1 MTRYIK
7 VRSAAPPPKSARYS
21 HAVEAQGFLH
31 VTGQLPI
38 DPDAP
43 DAALPATIEEQTEL
57 VFRNLKLIVEA
68 AGYELRDAVFARIYL
83 SDFERDYIGL
93 NSVYHRYFDDNEAL
107 PARTT
112 VGVARLGRAALV
124 EIEMTLAR
132 SSV

>member
-43 DAALPATIEEQTEL
+43 DAALPATIEEQTEV

>member
-7 VRSAAPPPKSARYS
+7 VPSAAPPPTSARYS

-43 DAALPATIEEQTEL
+43 DAALAATIEEQTEL

-68 AGYELRDAVFARIYL
+68 AGYELRNAVLVRIYL

>member
-7 VRSAAPPPKSARYS
+7 VQSAAPPPKTARYS
-21 HAVEAQGFLH
+21 HAVESQGILH
-31 VTGQLPI
+31 VTGQLPV
-38 DPDAP
+38 DPGAP
-43 DAALPATIEEQTEL
+43 DAALPGTIEGQTEL

-68 AGYELRDAVFARIYL
+68 AGYRLSDAVFVRIYL
-83 SDFERDYIGL
+83 SDFERDYVGL
-93 NSVYHRYFDDNEAL
+93 NSVYHRYFDNDEAL